1 MRAVIVDDEKHVV
14 KTLSLLLSRTQGVE
28 VVGSANTVEDAT
40 VLILEKKPDILF
52 LDVELSDGLS
62 FEILSKLD
70 YSNYKIVFI
79 TAHSHYAMKAIKFSA
94 FDYLLKPVHPQELS
108 EVVERLKKE
117 TNSNIEDRV
126 KLLEENL
133 ISAKSSKRIVLK
145 TSEKHIVIKRDNI
158 VRMEADNIY
167 TTVFL
172 VDGKRIVVSKSIGKF
187 EELLSDNGFVR
198 THRSHIVNVEQ
209 ISEFV
214 KSDGGYI
221 RMQNGDIVPISNNKK
236 TEVLKCFE

>member
-1 MRAVIVDDEKHVV
+1 
-14 KTLSLLLSRTQGVE
+14 
-28 VVGSANTVEDAT
+28 VEDAI
-40 VLILEKKPDILF
+40 VMILDKKPNVLF

-62 FEILSKLD
+62 FEILSNLD

-94 FDYLLKPVHPQELS
+94 FDYLLKPVHPQELL

-117 TNSNIEDRV
+117 TDFNIEDRV
-126 KLLEENL
+126 RLLEENL
-133 ISAKSSKRIVLK
+133 ISVNAPKRIVLR
-145 TSEKHIVIKRDNI
+145 TAEKYIVVKRDDI

-167 TTVFL
+167 TTVFF
-172 VDGKRIVVSKSIGKF
+172 VDGNRIVVSKSIGKF
-187 EELLSDNGFVR
+187 DELLSDSGFVR

-221 RMQNGDIVPISNNKK
+221 RMRNGDIVPISNNKK
-236 TEVLKCFE
+236 AEVLKCFE